1 MLSKEVLLPLTAQ
14 IVSCLSSTTC
24 GLMGKIGSTVIILD
38 HLNLEGPTYLLKL
51 YVLVNCSLASSRRV
65 FIALDYLS
73 KTFPEVS
80 ATRCLDPPCLSRSF
94 HLFQLRKPIS
104 HVDSGNRLSFFI
116 HSTFWP
122 GGKATYQVIHLTPKP
137 IQSLIQSDIRKP
149 ILTGISCKSAVCLA

>member
-80 ATRCLDPPCLSRSF
+80 ATR
-94 HLFQLRKPIS
+94 
-104 HVDSGNRLSFFI
+104 
-116 HSTFWP
+116 
-122 GGKATYQVIHLTPKP
+122 
-137 IQSLIQSDIRKP
+137 
-149 ILTGISCKSAVCLA
+149 